1 MKGQEEHITSV
12 MLFPTP
18 LDCPWGNVRH
28 TQIEAHSTKYLTA
41 LQKCQG
47 PKKTKKPSPIRGRQG
62 DVEQTNLD
70 PETEKRKW
78 RNEKIQ
84 IKSAVRFMV
93 LHQSGFLRFGQCTMV
108 MQDVNIRGRWVKG
121 RGAIGALCNS
131 CQSKTSSSRKLKK
144 ISNNTWQWFPISFR
158 GKAKEAHVICSPVS
172 PAYLPQIPPPTPPHW
187 SRTCFF
193 LRLFA
198 LEVGSARDAF
208 PQASLWPTTSLL
220 PRLDSDVTASVSP
233 QVSIL
238 FRMQLPPAPTSPAC
252 PCSALSLGLHIMQH
266 CPYPGAIFFVWYY
279 LLSVFPTRMSPPC
292 GGGLAFVLCPRCLK
306 HGAQHTWLS

>member
-144 ISNNTWQWFPISFR
+144 ISNNTWQWFPISVQR
-158 GKAKEAHVICSPVS
+158 KSQRSPRDLLTCVPS
-172 PAYLPQIPPPTPPHW
+172 VPPSDPTPNP
-187 SRTCFF
+187 
-193 LRLFA
+193 
-198 LEVGSARDAF
+198 
-208 PQASLWPTTSLL
+208 TSLVQNL
-220 PRLDSDVTASVSP
+220 
-233 QVSIL
+233 
-238 FRMQLPPAPTSPAC
+238 
-252 PCSALSLGLHIMQH
+252 
-266 CPYPGAIFFVWYY
+266 
-279 LLSVFPTRMSPPC
+279 LLS
-292 GGGLAFVLCPRCLK
+292 
-306 HGAQHTWLS
+306 